1 MASGVL
7 GRSDLSAATNT
18 SVYTVPSA
26 KLAVVNVSICN
37 RGSSTA
43 SVRLAVSTSGT
54 PGAGDY
60 IEYDQPVISAGVL
73 ERTGLVL
80 AAGTV
85 LVAYSSGASVSVVA
99 YGFEENA

>member
-1 MASGVL
+1 MPSGVL
-7 GRSDLSAATNT
+7 GRSDLTAATNT

-37 RGSSTA
+37 RGGSAS
-43 SVRLAVSTSGT
+43 SVRLAISNQAT
-54 PGAGDY
+54 PNAADY

-80 AAGTV
+80 DAGEI
-85 LVAYSSGASVSVVA
+85 LVAYSSGANISVVA